1 MEVNF
6 FTSPVIQTRR
16 VKSLMLPARLLSKKE
31 HGKFEI
37 ILIKNSVLLE
47 PTLKKDKP
55 NQ

>member
-1 MEVNF
+1 M
-6 FTSPVIQTRR
+6 RR
-16 VKSLMLPARLLSKKE
+16 VKSLMPPARLLSKKE

-55 NQ
+55 NQQITN